1 MGIIKEFDEVMDD
14 IEGNS
19 LEDFQT
25 IWDAAMETCAT
36 LAEESGED
44 HLAAE
49 YRDHY
54 KSHE

>member
-1 MGIIKEFDEVMDD
+1 MIKEFDEAMDEV
-14 IEGNS
+14 EGNS

-25 IWDAAMETCAT
+25 VWDAAMETCAT
-36 LAEESGED
+36 LAEDNGQKD
-44 HLAAE
+44 LADE